1 MTSEDVKKLL
11 IVVSAFLIV
20 FAAFFFLFWR
30 TQSNNVAK
38 YRNELSEKQKELAQ
52 LERDAEDWPDSI
64 TREKLS
70 RYEAELSQLW
80 ALIPSEEEVS
90 MLLKEVETHAI
101 GSDMEIMSLS
111 RELASR
117 STTRPATGAA
127 TGTQAVKP
135 PRYVKA
141 SYKITL
147 GGDYFGLITFLRK
160 LEDSTR
166 LVTVSSTR
174 VETGTLEHIVK
185 AEVQFNIF
193 YSKMGVKTG

>member
-1 MTSEDVKKLL
+1 MASEDVKKLL
-11 IVVSAFLIV
+11 IVVSIFLIV

-38 YRNELSEKQKELAQ
+38 YRIELGEKQKELAQ

-70 RYEAELSQLW
+70 RYEEELKQLW
-80 ALIPSEEEVS
+80 TLIPSEEEVS
-90 MLLKEVETHAI
+90 MLLKEIETHAKS
-101 GSDMEIMSLS
+101 SDMEILSLS
-111 RELASR
+111 REVTSR
-117 STTRPATGAA
+117 NSRPAAA
-127 TGTQAVKP
+127 PAAGTAAAKP
-135 PRYVKA
+135 PRYVRA

-147 GGDYFGLITFLRK
+147 GGNYFGLITFLRK
-160 LEDSTR
+160 LENSTR

-174 VETGTLEHIVK
+174 IDAGTLEHIVN
-185 AEVQFNIF
+185 AEIQFNIF

>member
-11 IVVSAFLIV
+11 IVVSIFLIV
-20 FAAFFFLFWR
+20 FAAFFFFFWR

-38 YRNELSEKQKELAQ
+38 YRSDLNEKQKELTQ

-70 RYEAELSQLW
+70 RYEEELKQLW

-90 MLLKEVETHAI
+90 MLLKEIETHAKS
-101 GSDMEIMSLS
+101 SDMEILSLS
-111 RELASR
+111 REVTSR
-117 STTRPATGAA
+117 SSRPISA
-127 TGTQAVKP
+127 TGTEAAKP
-135 PRYVKA
+135 PRYVRA

-147 GGDYFGLITFLRK
+147 GGNYFGLIRFLRK

-174 VETGTLEHIVK
+174 VDTGTLKHLVN
-185 AEVQFNIF
+185 AEIQFNIF
-193 YSKMGVKTG
+193 YSKMGVKAG

>member
-1 MTSEDVKKLL
+1 MASEDVKKLL
-11 IVVSAFLIV
+11 IVVSIFLIV

-38 YRNELSEKQKELAQ
+38 YRIELGEKQKELAQ

-70 RYEAELSQLW
+70 RYEEELKQLW
-80 ALIPSEEEVS
+80 TLIPSEEEVS
-90 MLLKEVETHAI
+90 MLLKEIETHAKS
-101 GSDMEIMSLS
+101 SDMEILSLS
-111 RELASR
+111 REVTSR
-117 STTRPATGAA
+117 SSRPVAA
-127 TGTQAVKP
+127 PAAGTEAAKP
-135 PRYVKA
+135 PRYVRA

-147 GGDYFGLITFLRK
+147 GGNYFGLITFLRK
-160 LEDSTR
+160 LENSTR

-174 VETGTLEHIVK
+174 IDAGTLEHIVN
-185 AEVQFNIF
+185 AEIQFNIF